1 MSPKTVSQNSNRR
14 KKGNEVREEESK
26 DFTQKTRKKTSRRKK
41 CGVRKR
47 SDEEKST
54 NTVRETADRI
64 PPVFLSVYLT
74 ITVRW
79 LQTGRIMVDNGS
91 RPITLRI
98 LNDV

>member
-47 SDEEKST
+47 SDEEKGT
-54 NTVRETADRI
+54 NTVRQPTG
-64 PPVFLSVYLT
+64 YLT
-74 ITVRW
+74 FFCPYT
-79 LQTGRIMVDNGS
+79 LQSPYDGYKLAG
-91 RPITLRI
+91 
-98 LNDV
+98 

>member
-47 SDEEKST
+47 SDEEKGT
-54 NTVRETADRI
+54 NTVRQPTGYLTF
-64 PPVFLSVYLT
+64 FLSVYLT